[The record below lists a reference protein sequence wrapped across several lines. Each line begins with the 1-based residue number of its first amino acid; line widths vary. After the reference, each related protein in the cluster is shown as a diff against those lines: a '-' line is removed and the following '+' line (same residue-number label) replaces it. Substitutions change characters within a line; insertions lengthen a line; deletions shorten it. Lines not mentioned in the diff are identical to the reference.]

1 MAAPKDNSHRNS
13 HLLGNSALNASA
25 FLVTVGLNFLVLPFV
40 LFRLGASVFG
50 IAGLVTACIAPA
62 LAFTNALASSTTRE
76 LACRLAPDEREEARR
91 VFATALWLAGAGGV
105 PIAALIALLGSPIAH
120 RIFHLNGAVVD
131 DLSRAFMFGAAGWL
145 CQCVSMVFFALFTAR
160 QNYVRLAS
168 IGVVTVIVS
177 TASMLVLVP
186 LRPQASTYLGCQA
199 LGFAGGLLMAVILAC
214 RTIGEWMARPALHRG
229 PLRGLLDMGGWQFVA
244 QSGGLIAGQADRY
257 LLGVFLAPQ
266 FVGYYTIAQRLET
279 AIYVGI
285 LRIGETLFPFFS
297 SLQKESSTRIADLL
311 FRSSWVLNVL
321 AATFLGAL
329 IPVAGAVLYAWT
341 GREVATEAQALLVV
355 LAVAG
360 LLGCASNVFAYYLLA
375 NGRSR
380 ATALITLIT
389 ALVTLASSAIALT
402 HFGWQAAGWGV
413 LLGMIA
419 QISVTTLLLRRSFEL
434 PHLWSR
440 LFHLVLQPLGTGIA
454 AAIGLRYFVA
464 DRLFDHAPRWW
475 FVGVSYGAA
484 AGIIFVVVVAVSCMG
499 PYGESCW
506 RDLRLIA
513 GRFLFRAVV

>member
-1 MAAPKDNSHRNS
+1 MAAPKNNSHHNS
-13 HLLGNSALNASA
+13 HLLGNSAWNASA

-76 LACRLAPDEREEARR
+76 LAYRLAPGDREEARR
-91 VFATALWLAGAGGV
+91 VFAVALWLAGAGGV

-120 RIFHLNGAVVD
+120 RIFHLNGEVVD

-145 CQCVSMVFFALFTAR
+145 CQCISMVFFALFTAR
-160 QNYVRLAS
+160 QNYARLAS

-177 TASMLVLVP
+177 TASMLVLIP
-186 LRPQASTYLGCQA
+186 LWPEASTYLGCQA
-199 LGFAGGLLMAVILAC
+199 LGFAAGLLMAFIVAY

-229 PLRGLLDMGGWQFVA
+229 PLKGLLDMGGWQFVA

-341 GREVATEAQALLVV
+341 GREVATEAQALLVI

-360 LLGCASNVFAYYLLA
+360 MLGCASNVFAYYLLA

-402 HFGWQAAGWGV
+402 YFGWRAAGWGV
-413 LLGMIA
+413 LLGMIT
-419 QISVTTLLLRRSFEL
+419 QIAVTTFLLRRSFEL

-454 AAIGLRYFVA
+454 TAIGLRYFLA

-475 FVGVSYGAA
+475 FVGISYGAA
-484 AGIIFVVVVAVSCMG
+484 AGIVFVVVVGVSCMG
-499 PYGESCW
+499 PYGETCW

-513 GRFLFRAVV
+513 SRFLLRAEV